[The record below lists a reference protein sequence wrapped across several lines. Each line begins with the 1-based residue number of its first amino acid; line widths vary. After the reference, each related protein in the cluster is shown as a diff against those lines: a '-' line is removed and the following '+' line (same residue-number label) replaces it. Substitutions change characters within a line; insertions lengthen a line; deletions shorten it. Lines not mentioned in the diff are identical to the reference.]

1 MSSFISWK
9 NVFNTTDSMEIFSQK
24 LKRTIN
30 RTNYQYF
37 IHNKQVYDINGYCI
51 KVSVK
56 QLDEGGVT
64 VFNKANRLKNL
75 YEKQDE
81 GAIIQFRTHKESKVW
96 HTVSNKKKEGTKY
109 TFSPFIEY
117 RVRPART
124 KEEKYNDFFTKFKNQ
139 IQSYD
144 DNFYYLTEQD
154 ILTIYENG
162 WKDKGERY

>member
-9 NVFNTTDSMEIFSQK
+9 NVFNTTDSMESLSNKI
-24 LKRTIN
+24 KRTMD
-30 RTNYQYF
+30 RTHYPYF
-37 IHNKQVYDINGYCI
+37 IHNDTVHDINGYSV

-64 VFNKANRLKNL
+64 VYNRSSMLKYL

-96 HTVSNKKKEGTKY
+96 HTVSNKKKEGTKH

-124 KEEKYNDFFTKFKNQ
+124 KEEKFNDFFTKFKNQ
-139 IQSYD
+139 LSTYG
-144 DNFYYLTEQD
+144 NNVYYLNEED
-154 ILTIYENG
+154 IYTIYENG
-162 WKDKGERY
+162 WKDKGEKY